1 MYDISIMIL
10 SASWCSKML
19 FPVLCTIGD
28 VRTCYLSRTAQ
39 VNQKQLIP
47 LYTLQILTYVTIEY
61 PTNMADWQKIWRT
74 CSIYEIMSALNE

>member
-10 SASWCSKML
+10 SAYWCSKML

-39 VNQKQLIP
+39 VNQKHWCEVKHSTAHPLIYP
-47 LYTLQILTYVTIEY
+47 ANPDTYNNRIS
-61 PTNMADWQKIWRT
+61 N
-74 CSIYEIMSALNE
+74 